1 MGRLI
6 DADELKRNVLK
17 WMPKDQSDYMDS
29 AIPPLE
35 NLTVSMV
42 MEIDDAPTVDA
53 VPVRHGRWIP
63 VDSYSAFG
71 GDESTWMAHGNPI
84 AFYYCSECKEQTYAG
99 EDGEPLLTK
108 YCPDCGAL
116 MDGKDG
122 EQHE

>member
-1 MGRLI
+1 MMKTIAVTGKGTVSMRLI

-53 VPVRHGRWIP
+53 VPVVRCAVCRYFRCNMRGNGTLPNGVCVLLWR
-63 VDSYSAFG
+63 G
-71 GDESTWMAHGNPI
+71 GYDPMD
-84 AFYYCSECKEQTYAG
+84 FCSEG
-99 EDGEPLLTK
+99 ER
-108 YCPDCGAL
+108 
-116 MDGKDG
+116 KDG
-122 EQHE
+122 NSNGL

>member
-53 VPVRHGRWIP
+53 VPVRHAHWIRHEYADI
-63 VDSYSAFG
+63 VDGYLVPEF
-71 GDESTWMAHGNPI
+71 E
-84 AFYYCSECKEQTYAG
+84 CSECHSWKK
-99 EDGEPLLTK
+99 DDSD
-108 YCPDCGAL
+108 YCPDCGAK
-116 MDGKDG
+116 MDGENG
-122 EQHE
+122 EHEKAN